1 MSDDDLPISIDDLPT
16 RCPWWPY
23 SPWATR
29 HRIRT
34 GRMAAIR
41 DGRRM
46 YVSVALLRR
55 YLAEHVSGG
64 EAKREIG

>member
-1 MSDDDLPISIDDLPT
+1 MVVVMSDDDLPIAIDDLPT
-16 RCPWWPY
+16 RVPWWPY

-41 DGRRM
+41 DGRRL
-46 YVSVALLRR
+46 YLRKR
-55 YLAEHVSGG
+55 VN
-64 EAKREIG
+64 AKRKAFGYTAA